1 MTRFIAR
8 RLLLAIPTLFGVLV
22 VAFLLLYVAPGDPV
36 EAMVGERADSATIAR
51 LRAELHVDDPLPQRF
66 GHYVSRVAVGDLGRS
81 YITNRPITQ
90 DIRERFPK
98 TLQLAGA
105 AMLLATVLGITLGV
119 LSARKP
125 GGVVDRLSLGI
136 AYLGISFPVYWVG
149 LLLILLFAVTLRIF
163 PPSGYGSLRFLA
175 LPALTL
181 GMRSIAF
188 LARMTRSAM
197 LESLGADFVRTARA
211 KGLSE
216 WVVTVRHALRNAMI
230 PVITVLGLDFGAYLT
245 GSILT
250 ETVFSWPGIGRYVV
264 NAIARRDLPAI
275 QGSVLFLSAVFVLV
289 NLITDLAYAKA
300 DPRVTYA

>member
-105 AMLLATVLGITLGV
+105 AMLLATALGISLGV
-119 LSARKP
+119 LSARRP
-125 GGVVDRLSLGI
+125 GGFADRFALGL
-136 AYLGISFPVYWVG
+136 AYLGISFPVY
-149 LLLILLFAVTLRIF
+149 
-163 PPSGYGSLRFLA
+163 
-175 LPALTL
+175 
-181 GMRSIAF
+181 
-188 LARMTRSAM
+188 
-197 LESLGADFVRTARA
+197 
-211 KGLSE
+211 
-216 WVVTVRHALRNAMI
+216 
-230 PVITVLGLDFGAYLT
+230 
-245 GSILT
+245 
-250 ETVFSWPGIGRYVV
+250 
-264 NAIARRDLPAI
+264 
-275 QGSVLFLSAVFVLV
+275 
-289 NLITDLAYAKA
+289 
-300 DPRVTYA
+300 

>member
-1 MTRFIAR
+1 VTGFIVR

-36 EAMVGERADSATIAR
+36 QAMVGERADPETISR
-51 LRAELHVDDPLPQRF
+51 LRAQLRLDDPLPSRF
-66 GHYVSRVAVGDLGRS
+66 GHYAASVVRGDLGNS
-81 YITNRPITQ
+81 YITNRPITR

-105 AMLLATVLGITLGV
+105 AMLLATLVGITLGV
-119 LSARKP
+119 LSARRP
-125 GGVVDRLSLGI
+125 GGWVDRLSLGL

-149 LLLILLFAVTLRIF
+149 LLLILLFAVTLRWL
-163 PPSGYGSLRFLA
+163 PPSGYGSLRFLV

-197 LESLGADFVRTARA
+197 LESLGADYVRTARS

-216 WVVTVRHALRNAMI
+216 WAVTGRHALRNAMI

-264 NAIARRDLPAI
+264 NAIQRRDLPAI
-275 QGSVLFLSAVFVLV
+275 QGTVLFLSAVFVLV

-300 DPRVTYA
+300 DPRVSYS

>member
-1 MTRFIAR
+1 MTRFIIR
-8 RLLLAIPTLFGVLV
+8 RILLSIPTLFGVLV

-36 EAMVGERADSATIAR
+36 ESMVGERADSATIAR
-51 LRAELHVDDPLPQRF
+51 LRAQLRLDDPLPVRF
-66 GHYVSRVAVGDLGRS
+66 GHYVASVVTGDLGRS
-81 YITNRPITQ
+81 YITNRPIVE

-105 AMLLATVLGITLGV
+105 AMLLATLIGVTLGI

-125 GGVVDRLSLGI
+125 GGIADRCALGV

-149 LLLILLFAVTLRIF
+149 LLLILLFAVTLHWL

-188 LARMTRSAM
+188 LARMTRSSM
-197 LESLGADFVRTARA
+197 LESLSADYVRTARA

-216 WVVTVRHALRNAMI
+216 RVVTLKHALRNALI

-250 ETVFSWPGIGRYVV
+250 ETIFSWPGLGRYVV
-264 NAIARRDLPAI
+264 NAISRRDLPAI
-275 QGSVLFLSAVFVLV
+275 QGAVLFLSTVFVLV

-300 DPRVTYA
+300 DPRVSYE